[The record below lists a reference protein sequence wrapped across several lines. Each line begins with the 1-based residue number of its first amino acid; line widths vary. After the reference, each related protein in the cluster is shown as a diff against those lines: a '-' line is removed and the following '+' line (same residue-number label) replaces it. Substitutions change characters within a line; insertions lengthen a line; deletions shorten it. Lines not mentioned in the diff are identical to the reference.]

1 MAFAFEKVKEFNCG
15 KCDHH
20 IDSPSAEPL
29 TIMPCPKCN
38 AGIEVPALFGP
49 YLLLRPLGNGS
60 TGQVFQGRDQ
70 ILDRDVAVK
79 LLNAKT
85 DSSDPVNE
93 ARTLAALNHENIV
106 QIYRLGEHQGQPFA
120 VMELVVGHSAEKL
133 CDPQHRPDERHVIDL
148 AIGVVSGLR
157 AADEVGLLH
166 TDVQP
171 RRILISETDGK
182 PRLIDFGA
190 APVDKD
196 TNISGTPDYVAPEIT
211 NGDPH
216 TVVSDIYSLGAT
228 LYHIFTSKP
237 PFKND
242 NPREV
247 IQIKRTYPAPSL
259 AHYRDDLNPATVD
272 LVARMLETDP
282 TRRHQSFD
290 DLDYALR
297 STRDLLGRSDEEIAA
312 ANLAAAR
319 EASHEDGLNAEL
331 IDSDRP
337 KTLVFATPLVILVIA
352 ALAGAYMMNLFELPD
367 FNGNSKKDGNQPV
380 TKKETN
386 PPSPVVV
393 KPDKPVEPPPKPPVK
408 PVIDKP
414 ITPKPPVVTPKPVA
428 PTPAKNQPVAHWT
441 FDANADD
448 TVGQFHGKSTNG
460 SLIPNGMIGGAIELS
475 GNNSFIA
482 VPQITNATKAMTLT
496 MWVRFKAVHNGYQ
509 SLFHSD
515 GWEDRDTHLFF
526 FKRTLSCDIKAIVS
540 RAVNSTFV
548 YDKNHVNQW
557 VHIAYTYSADNRR
570 VRFFVNGGLVNEFPV
585 KNPQPLPLGPGRIG
599 GWNQEGRALHATVDD
614 VRIYTEELP
623 LRLIA
628 KIASVKSTNPTPPQP
643 PKPKPNPPKPKPS
656 PKTDPAV
663 NGLIAHLK
671 FDHPSHIAFDS
682 TGQYKTEPKQGPV
695 AHATGPH
702 KSAIQFDGRDD
713 HITFNEGFADFTK
726 GITVALWAKPT
737 SQGGGATWARFI
749 DFAGDGPN
757 DNIVF
762 AREGNSNHLAVHL
775 MHGKNKV
782 TDVRAV
788 NTIHRNKW
796 QHFAFTI
803 TASGR
808 AVIYRNGVI
817 VAEKFVQ
824 LPSNVTRTQNF
835 VGRSTFGH
843 DKHFKGFM
851 DDLRVYN
858 RALTHNQIIDIV
870 KQTDS
875 INILTNAERLML
887 QPQVTPPTPG
897 LFRLEYFDNKGDADM
912 AEAIKSP
919 PLRKSWLTKLDPPRN
934 VGDHYV
940 QRMTGLIMAPYTG
953 RYRFY
958 IAGDDECSLLL
969 SSDDDPKNLRSII
982 PLGRHES
989 EDIELQAGEIYFIE
1003 ALHREVNG
1011 GDWVKVDWMLPT
1023 SKREDIRSNR
1033 AVPLEPMKMAER
1045 HPRQRGSILRESFN
1059 SGGNTADINHVVRTI
1074 KQSPIADEHD
1084 YHDAFED
1091 GLKRGHKY
1099 TQKFSGFLYPPM
1111 TGEYHFHLLA
1121 DRCAELWISDNDR
1134 KQSARKFFTRN
1145 HSRPGQYDQH
1155 SRSGAIQFKAGKR
1168 YYIEVYHG
1176 VDGGKPFLSLGWELP
1191 NGKLERPISRKRLS
1205 PHFPLGADKPKLH
1218 EVAFARLRPGRATS
1232 SNKTK
1237 LEIQADGSV
1246 LASHNSTD
1254 ADYTIACT
1262 TSLTNLTAFQFEALP
1277 HPSLP
1282 GNGPG
1287 FGQAGAF
1294 SIADIRL
1301 SAAPK
1306 GQPDQKTPVE
1316 FQSVTSDLGPLDSS
1330 VRLAIDDNDTTAWKV
1345 INSPGEPRI
1354 ATFVTKSPVGF
1365 DGGTILTF
1373 TIKHAK
1379 ANLGRFRLA
1388 ATSSRD
1394 RKVLVTAPTEYG
1406 PGTSSISTRDVR
1418 LFLNAGAASN
1428 EKVVRAG
1435 KAWRPLP
1442 AYRVG
1447 GYGYDGG
1454 IKTTLN
1460 PKDIKEPLERTCIHG
1475 INALRFTLPD
1485 GRYAVQLLFA
1495 EHVIEKPDHRVFAI
1509 DIEGVEVLPRGD
1521 LAKGGFRRTVW
1532 WPQGKQRVITVKD
1545 GVLDI
1550 EFRSI
1555 QHHNRWFPLVQ
1566 AVRVESVGALKPH
1579 DPTKGT
1585 EPEPIVRR
1593 EPKGYRKYIN
1603 LGGQREAKVG
1613 AITWEPARPF
1623 VEGSYGHVGGKRL
1636 EHGGEKNPVLKTVLH
1651 HVQSM
1656 RFTVPKGR
1664 YHVSLVFIDHWANKP
1679 GERQFAFG
1687 IEGKFMADVD
1697 IIKGAE
1703 GKHKHLPWSTRNLK
1717 KKKSTI
1723 YVGDGVLD
1731 IDFKDIKG
1739 GATVAAVTI
1748 ESVGILSKTPDR
1760 PSNPAVD
1767 AAKAEEQK
1775 RARREEAAQ
1784 KLLAIA
1790 KRLIESNYI
1799 SAHQKLE
1806 SITRTYR
1813 DTNAALEA
1821 RDLINKIEADPKKSR
1836 SIKKAEKEREA
1847 QGMLELAKSYFNL
1860 KKYDEA
1866 YEELRR
1872 LRDPKFASTKAAA
1885 SSQSLF
1891 NQVREIRD
1899 KLRKKTD

>member
-1 MAFAFEKVKEFNCG
+1 MMN
-15 KCDHH
+15 
-20 IDSPSAEPL
+20 
-29 TIMPCPKCN
+29 
-38 AGIEVPALFGP
+38 EVA
-49 YLLLRPLGNGS
+49 
-60 TGQVFQGRDQ
+60 
-70 ILDRDVAVK
+70 
-79 LLNAKT
+79 
-85 DSSDPVNE
+85 E
-93 ARTLAALNHENIV
+93 ARTV
-106 QIYRLGEHQGQPFA
+106 
-120 VMELVVGHSAEKL
+120 LVKQASREAYN
-133 CDPQHRPDERHVIDL
+133 
-148 AIGVVSGLR
+148 
-157 AADEVGLLH
+157 
-166 TDVQP
+166 
-171 RRILISETDGK
+171 RILIEERG
-182 PRLIDFGA
+182 
-190 APVDKD
+190 
-196 TNISGTPDYVAPEIT
+196 Y
-211 NGDPH
+211 
-216 TVVSDIYSLGAT
+216 
-228 LYHIFTSKP
+228 
-237 PFKND
+237 
-242 NPREV
+242 
-247 IQIKRTYPAPSL
+247 
-259 AHYRDDLNPATVD
+259 PATVLD
-272 LVARMLETDP
+272 L
-282 TRRHQSFD
+282 QSKV
-290 DLDYALR
+290 
-297 STRDLLGRSDEEIAA
+297 
-312 ANLAAAR
+312 
-319 EASHEDGLNAEL
+319 
-331 IDSDRP
+331 DSDN
-337 KTLVFATPLVILVIA
+337 APLARSPLSTDVELEPLSVNSESDIDDA
-352 ALAGAYMMNLFELPD
+352 RTQHDALADLARYSSTTVATVPRKQIRLSTLFVVLIPLLIIGTIIATVSMTGKGRQPTQTQITQSPKSVKSIDEP
-367 FNGNSKKDGNQPV
+367 NSSVQEKNVD
-380 TKKETN
+380 
-386 PPSPVVV
+386 PPGPVVV
-393 KPDKPVEPPPKPPVK
+393 KPDKPIKPPPVN

-414 ITPKPPVVTPKPVA
+414 PAPQPPVVKPKPVKPA
-428 PTPAKNQPVAHWT
+428 PSKNEPVAHWT
-441 FDANADD
+441 FDNNADNAL
-448 TVGQFHGKSTNG
+448 GNFHGKAVNG
-460 SLIPNGMIGGAIELS
+460 SLISNGKVGGAMDLS
-475 GNNSFIA
+475 GNSSFVA
-482 VPQITNATKAMTLT
+482 VPQIADATNAMTLA
-496 MWVRFKAVHNGYQ
+496 MWVRFKTVHNGYQ
-509 SLFHSD
+509 SLFHND
-515 GWEDRDTHLFF
+515 GRDNHDIHLFF
-526 FKRTLSCDIKAIVS
+526 FKQRLSCDVKGVLPAKVDSAFI
-540 RAVNSTFV
+540 
-548 YDKNHVNQW
+548 YDNHHINQW
-557 VHIAYTYSADNRR
+557 IHIAYTYSVDRR
-570 VRFFVNGGLVNEFPV
+570 RIRFFVNGGLVNEFPV
-585 KNPQPLPLGPGRIG
+585 KKPPPLKLGPGRIG
-599 GWNQEGRALHATVDD
+599 GWDQEPRALNAAIDD

-623 LRLIA
+623 LKVISEL
-628 KIASVKSTNPTPPQP
+628 ASVTSTVPDPPAP
-643 PKPKPNPPKPKPS
+643 VEPKPKPPRGPVPDPP
-656 PKTDPAV
+656 V
-663 NGLIAHLK
+663 EGLIAHLK
-671 FDHPSHIAFDS
+671 FDHPSNLAFDS
-682 TGQYKTEPKQGPV
+682 TGRNKSEAQMGPTP
-695 AHATGPH
+695 HADGPH
-702 KSAIQFDGRDD
+702 KGAIQFDGRDD

-726 GITVALWAKPT
+726 GITVAVWAKPT

-762 AREGNSNHLAVHL
+762 AREGNSNNLAVHL
-775 MHGKNKV
+775 LHGKNKV
-782 TDVRAV
+782 TEVRAV
-788 NTIHRNKW
+788 NTIHLNKW

-817 VAEKFVQ
+817 VTEKFVQ

-875 INILTNAERLML
+875 TNILTDAERLML
-887 QPQVTPPTPG
+887 QPQVNPPTPG
-897 LFRLEYFDNKGDADM
+897 LFRLEYFDNKGDADL

-919 PLRKSWLTKLDPPRN
+919 PIRKSWLTKLDPPRN
-934 VGDHYV
+934 IGDHYV

-953 RYRFY
+953 KYRFY

-969 SSDDDPKNLRSII
+969 SSDEDPKTLRSII

-989 EDIELQAGEIYFIE
+989 EDIELQAGKIYFIE
-1003 ALHREVNG
+1003 ALHREVSG

-1121 DRCAELWISDNDR
+1121 DRCAELWISDDDR
-1134 KQSARKFFTRN
+1134 IQSARKFFTRN

-1168 YYIEVYHG
+1168 YFIEVYHG

-1205 PHFPLGADKPKLH
+1205 PYFPLGADKPKLH

-1254 ADYTIACT
+1254 AEYTIVCAT
-1262 TSLTNLTAFQFEALP
+1262 PLTNLTAFQFEALP

-1294 SIADIRL
+1294 SIADVRL

-1306 GQPDQKTPVE
+1306 GQPEQKTPIE
-1316 FQSVTSDLGPLDSS
+1316 FQSVTSDLGRLSSS
-1330 VRLAIDDNDTTAWKV
+1330 VRLAIDDNETTAWKV
-1345 INSPGEPRI
+1345 SNSPGEPRI

-1406 PGTSSISTRDVR
+1406 PGTSSVSTRDVR

-1428 EKVVRAG
+1428 EKVSRDG
-1435 KAWRPLP
+1435 RAWRPLP
-1442 AYRVG
+1442 AYRLG

-1454 IKTTLN
+1454 VKTILN
-1460 PKDIKEPLERTCIHG
+1460 PKDIKERLERTCIHG

-1509 DIEGVEVLPRGD
+1509 DIEGVEALPRSD

-1532 WPQGKQRVITVKD
+1532 WPQGKQRVIAVKD

-1555 QHHNRWFPLVQ
+1555 QHHNQWFPLVQ

-1579 DPTKGT
+1579 DPAKAT
-1585 EPEPIVRR
+1585 EPEPVVRK

-1603 LGGQREAKVG
+1603 LGGQREEEVG

-1656 RFTVPKGR
+1656 RFTVPRGK
-1664 YHVSLVFIDHWANKP
+1664 YHISLFFIDHWANKSN
-1679 GERQFAFG
+1679 ERKFAFG
-1687 IEGKFMADVD
+1687 IEGKHMGDVD
-1697 IIKGAE
+1697 VIQMK
-1703 GKHKHLPWSTRNLK
+1703 GKHKPLDWSTRNLK
-1717 KKKSTI
+1717 SKRPI
-1723 YVGDGVLD
+1723 YIGDGVLD

-1739 GATVAAVTI
+1739 GPIVAAVSI
-1748 ESVGILSKTPDR
+1748 ESVG
-1760 PSNPAVD
+1760 
-1767 AAKAEEQK
+1767 
-1775 RARREEAAQ
+1775 
-1784 KLLAIA
+1784 LLA
-1790 KRLIESNYI
+1790 N
-1799 SAHQKLE
+1799 
-1806 SITRTYR
+1806 
-1813 DTNAALEA
+1813 
-1821 RDLINKIEADPKKSR
+1821 
-1836 SIKKAEKEREA
+1836 
-1847 QGMLELAKSYFNL
+1847 
-1860 KKYDEA
+1860 
-1866 YEELRR
+1866 
-1872 LRDPKFASTKAAA
+1872 
-1885 SSQSLF
+1885 
-1891 NQVREIRD
+1891 
-1899 KLRKKTD
+1899 